1 MRVAFGEPFD
11 VPVGYLN
18 TAVTGVPPQR
28 VVTAVGEVVAAWSQG
43 RVQPADLE
51 PAVTAAREG
60 FARLVGVPGERVAIG
75 ASVSSLVAQVVSAVP
90 DGSRVLVAEGEFTS
104 VTYPF
109 AAQAGRGMRLE
120 EVPLAELPG
129 LAGGYDWVAVSVVQ
143 SRDGSVVDLA
153 ALRAA
158 RERGGVRVLLD
169 VTQAAGWMPLDLAWA
184 DAVVGAGYKWLL
196 SPKGA
201 AWLAVGTEVEAE
213 MVPLTASYYAGSDG
227 ARSMYGLP
235 LSLRD
240 DARRFDASPGWFAHV
255 GAAQALPW
263 LASLDLH
270 RVRDHC
276 VGMANRLR
284 AGLGLPPAESAILAV
299 EAGDADRLRRA
310 GVAATSRAGR
320 TRLACHLY
328 TTEEDVAA
336 AIAALT

>member
-1 MRVAFGEPFD
+1 VET
-11 VPVGYLN
+11 V
-18 TAVTGVPPQR
+18 
-28 VVTAVGEVVAAWSQG
+28 S
-43 RVQPADLE
+43 
-51 PAVTAAREG
+51 
-60 FARLVGVPGERVAIG
+60 IG
-75 ASVSSLVAQVVSAVP
+75 ASVSSLVAQAVSAVP
-90 DGSRVLVAEGEFTS
+90 DRSRVLLAEGEFTS
-104 VTYPF
+104 VSFPF
-109 AAQAGRGMRLE
+109 AAQAARGLVLD
-120 EVPLAELPG
+120 EVPLSELPD
-129 LAGGYDWVAVSVVQ
+129 LAGSYDWVAVSVVQ

-158 RERGGVRVLLD
+158 RERSGVRVLLD
-169 VTQAAGWMPLDLAWA
+169 VTQAAGWMPLDLGWA

-201 AWLAVGTEVEAE
+201 AWLAVSAEVKAT
-213 MVPLTASYYAGSDG
+213 MVPSTASYYASDG
-227 ARSMYGLP
+227 AQSMYGLP

-240 DARRFDASPGWFAHV
+240 DARRFDASPAWFAHV

-276 VGMANRLR
+276 VGMADRLR

-299 EAGDADRLRRA
+299 EGGDAERLRRA
-310 GVAATSRAGR
+310 GVAASSRAGR

-336 AIAALT
+336 AIAALA